1 LRSIEKKNQNSRK
14 EIDMQGTWTFGQKLA
29 LGLTAKAL
37 ITVVLGAAAVYALL
51 SVTAA
56 KDRVITNN
64 MRLLTEAYR
73 LEGTASERMGTVR
86 AYLLTGDETQREAI
100 RGLRREFFDRLGQV
114 RELAGNPE
122 ERVALDQINRDT
134 TVQFDAGD
142 SVADMRQSADRLPEM
157 GKAFQE
163 KVIPLNK
170 ILRAHLADF
179 VGLEQKNLDD
189 AKKEASRAATTATVI
204 IVVLAALSVTLA
216 VVVAVV
222 LSRVLRRQI
231 GSAVQHIQSSSSELQ
246 AAANQQTTGARE
258 QVAAMAEISTTI
270 KELMATARQIA
281 ESAQGVARIADTTSA
296 AARNGD
302 ETVSRAHG
310 EVSAIRKQVDTVV
323 EHMLDLGK
331 KSQQIGG
338 ILEII
343 DELAEQTNILSIN
356 ATIEAA
362 GAGEAGKRFSVV
374 ADEIRK
380 LADRVGG
387 STKEIRGLIDQIRA
401 AVNAAVMA
409 TESGSKAVDAGTR
422 QFAEVTTGFRRI
434 SELLRATAEAAKEI
448 ELSTK
453 QQSSAVEQANV
464 AIANVAQTSR
474 EAEAGS
480 SQVLQTVAELTA
492 LSGDL
497 GRLIQ
502 PEGRA

>member
-1 LRSIEKKNQNSRK
+1 
-14 EIDMQGTWTFGQKLA
+14 MQTRWTFGQKLA
-29 LGLTAKAL
+29 LGLTAKAV
-37 ITVVLGAAAVYALL
+37 ITVVLAAAAVYALH
-51 SVTAA
+51 SVTAV

-64 MRLLTEAYR
+64 ARLLAEAYR

-86 AYLLTGDETQREAI
+86 AYLLTGDQADREVI
-100 RGLRREFFDRLGQV
+100 RGLRRTFFDRLEQV
-114 RELAGNPE
+114 SQLAVSPE
-122 ERVALDQINRDT
+122 ERAALDQISRDT
-134 TVQFDAGD
+134 TTQFDAGD
-142 SVADMRQSADRLPEM
+142 SVADMRQSAEKLPEV
-157 GKAFQE
+157 GKAFE
-163 KVIPLNK
+163 ERVIPLNK

-179 VGLEQKNLDD
+179 VALEQKNLDA
-189 AKKEASRAATTATVI
+189 AKNQASEAARTAIGVLTVI
-204 IVVLAALSVTLA
+204 ACAGVFS
-216 VVVAVV
+216 AVV
-222 LSRVLRRQI
+222 LVVVLTRTLSRQI
-231 GSAVQHIQSSSSELQ
+231 GSAVQHIQNSSSELQ
-246 AAANQQTTGARE
+246 AAANQQTAGAKE
-258 QVAAMAEISTTI
+258 QVAAMTEISTTI
-270 KELMATARQIA
+270 NELMATARQIA
-281 ESAQGVARIADTTSA
+281 ESAQGVARIADSTSA

-310 EVSAIRKQVDTVV
+310 EVSAIRKQVDIVV

-343 DELAEQTNILSIN
+343 NELAEQTNILSIN

-362 GAGEAGKRFSVV
+362 GAGEAGRRFAVV

-422 QFAEVTTGFRRI
+422 QFAEVATVFRRI
-434 SELLRATAEAAKEI
+434 TELLGTTAEAAKEI

-453 QQSSAVEQANV
+453 QQSSAVEQTNA

-480 SQVLQTVAELTA
+480 NQVLQTVAELTA
-492 LSGDL
+492 LSRDL
-497 GRLIQ
+497 GRLIRPHGQ
-502 PEGRA
+502 G

>member
-1 LRSIEKKNQNSRK
+1 
-14 EIDMQGTWTFGQKLA
+14 MQVTWTFGRKLA

-37 ITVVLGAAAVYALL
+37 ITVVLGVAAVYALHL
-51 SVTAA
+51 VTAV
-56 KDRVITNN
+56 KDRVITSNA
-64 MRLLTEAYR
+64 RLVAEAYR

-100 RGLRREFFDRLGQV
+100 RRLRRSFFDRLEQV
-114 RELAGNPE
+114 RELAGTTE
-122 ERVALDQINRDT
+122 ERAALDQINRDT
-134 TVQFDAGD
+134 TTQFDAGD
-142 SVADMRQSADRLPEM
+142 SVAEMRQSAERLPEM
-157 GKAFQE
+157 GKAFEE

-170 ILRAHLADF
+170 ILRAHLAEF
-179 VGLEQKNLDD
+179 VGLEQRNLDAAKSQASD
-189 AKKEASRAATTATVI
+189 AARTAIGVLTFTAAAG
-204 IVVLAALSVTLA
+204 VTLA
-216 VVVAVV
+216 IVLAVV
-222 LSRVLRRQI
+222 LTRMLSRQI

-246 AAANQQTTGARE
+246 AAANQQTAGARE

-302 ETVSRAHG
+302 ETVSRARV
-310 EVSAIRKQVDTVV
+310 EVSAIREQVDTVV

-387 STKEIRGLIDQIRA
+387 STKEIRGLVDQIRA

-422 QFAEVTTGFRRI
+422 QFAEVTTVFQRI

-453 QQSSAVEQANV
+453 QQSSAVEQTNV

-492 LSGDL
+492 LSRDL

-502 PEGRA
+502 PGGPGMS

>member
-1 LRSIEKKNQNSRK
+1 
-14 EIDMQGTWTFGQKLA
+14 MQTRWTFGQKLA

-37 ITVVLGAAAVYALL
+37 ITVVLAAAAVCALH
-51 SVTAA
+51 SVTAV

-64 MRLLTEAYR
+64 ARLLAEAYR

-86 AYLLTGDETQREAI
+86 AYLLTGDQAEREVI
-100 RGLRREFFDRLGQV
+100 RGLRRAFFDRLEQV
-114 RELAGNPE
+114 SQLAVSPE
-122 ERVALDQINRDT
+122 ERAALDQISRDT
-134 TVQFDAGD
+134 TTQFDAGD
-142 SVADMRQSADRLPEM
+142 SVADMRQSAEKLAEV
-157 GKAFQE
+157 GKAFE
-163 KVIPLNK
+163 ERVIPLNK

-179 VGLEQKNLDD
+179 VALEQKNLDA
-189 AKKEASRAATTATVI
+189 AKNQASEAARTA
-204 IVVLAALSVTLA
+204 IVVLTVIACAGVFS
-216 VVVAVV
+216 AVV
-222 LSRVLRRQI
+222 LVVVLTRMLSRQI
-231 GSAVQHIQSSSSELQ
+231 GSAVQHIQNSSSELQ

-258 QVAAMAEISTTI
+258 QVAAMTEISTTI
-270 KELMATARQIA
+270 NELMATARQIA
-281 ESAQGVARIADTTSA
+281 ESAQGVARIADSSSA

-310 EVSAIRKQVDTVV
+310 EVSAIRKQVDIVV

-343 DELAEQTNILSIN
+343 NELAEQTNILSIN

-362 GAGEAGKRFSVV
+362 GAGEAGRRFAVV

-422 QFAEVTTGFRRI
+422 QFAEVATVFRRI
-434 SELLRATAEAAKEI
+434 TELLGTTAEAAKEI

-453 QQSSAVEQANV
+453 QQSSAVEQTNA

-480 SQVLQTVAELTA
+480 NQVLQTVAELTA
-492 LSGDL
+492 LSRDL
-497 GRLIQ
+497 GRLIRPHGQ
-502 PEGRA
+502 G

>member
-1 LRSIEKKNQNSRK
+1 
-14 EIDMQGTWTFGQKLA
+14 MQGTWTFGQKLA

-37 ITVVLGAAAVYALL
+37 ITVVLAASAVYALH
-51 SVTAA
+51 SVTAL

-64 MRLLTEAYR
+64 ARLLAEAYR
-73 LEGTASERMGTVR
+73 LEGTAFERMGTVR
-86 AYLLTGDETQREAI
+86 AYLLTGDETRLEAI
-100 RGLRREFFDRLGQV
+100 RELRHTFFDHLGQV
-114 RELAGNPE
+114 RELAATPE
-122 ERVALDQINRDT
+122 ERAALEQISRDT
-134 TVQFDAGD
+134 TTQFDAGD
-142 SVADMRQSADRLPEM
+142 SVADMRKSGDKLPEM
-157 GKAFQE
+157 GKAFEE

-179 VGLEQKNLDD
+179 VSLEQKNLDA
-189 AKKEASRAATTATVI
+189 AKTHASEAARTAIGVLTLIACAGVI
-204 IVVLAALSVTLA
+204 SAIVLVVVLTRLLS
-216 VVVAVV
+216 
-222 LSRVLRRQI
+222 RQI
-231 GSAVQHIQSSSSELQ
+231 GSAVQHIQNSSSELQ
-246 AAANQQTTGARE
+246 AAANQQTAGARE
-258 QVAAMAEISTTI
+258 QVAAMTEISTTI
-270 KELMATARQIA
+270 KQLMATARQIA
-281 ESAQGVARIADTTSA
+281 DSAQGVARIADSTSA

-310 EVSAIRKQVDTVV
+310 EVSTIRKQVDAVV

-387 STKEIRGLIDQIRA
+387 STKEIRGLIDQIRG

-422 QFAEVTTGFRRI
+422 QFAEVTTVFRRI
-434 SELLRATAEAAKEI
+434 TELLRTTAEAAKEI

-453 QQSSAVEQANV
+453 QQSSAVEQANA
-464 AIANVAQTSR
+464 AIANVASTSR

-480 SQVLQTVAELTA
+480 SQVLETVSELTA
-492 LSGDL
+492 LSRDL

-502 PEGRA
+502 PERAGMR